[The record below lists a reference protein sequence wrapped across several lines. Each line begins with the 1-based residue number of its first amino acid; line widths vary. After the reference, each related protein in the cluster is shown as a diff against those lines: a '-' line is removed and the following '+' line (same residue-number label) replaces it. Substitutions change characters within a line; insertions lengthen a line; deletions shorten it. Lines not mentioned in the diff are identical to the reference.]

1 MEGEKRRK
9 SPESIKLE
17 GKREKGPEEKGPLT
31 SFASFLPGDTSRL
44 ERKVGKKDT
53 FFCYLENETKK

>member
-17 GKREKGPEEKGPLT
+17 GKRKKGPEEKGPLT
-31 SFASFLPGDTSRL
+31 SFASYLQRMLNMNFLDRIL
-44 ERKVGKKDT
+44 
-53 FFCYLENETKK
+53 FCLKAFTYSM